1 MSLGTR
7 EGRVSYTH
15 KIRTEI
21 PDTTPTNVSGQSTRE
36 GL

>member
-1 MSLGTR
+1 MSWGTR
-7 EGRVSYTH
+7 EENVSYTR
-15 KIRTEI
+15 KTRTKI